1 MQKSELCIVFE
12 DLVQGPVV
20 VRIYFAHSGRSKSR
34 QRAALAASRM
44 GIVFALFLLRPEW
57 ACADGVGDDLQNDQ
71 DSCEPCMPRSTP
83 LPARGHT
90 LCVCHP
96 GYTSLGAAGGAA
108 VVGFLEPSAAQCVR
122 RSPGEDASSSAPS
135 VPLQGRRHECQPCD
149 VGKFKAA
156 SGNGSCRDCPTGT
169 VYLPAACFD
178 ASCSDADVIAEIAAL
193 HVLSEHD
200 LQSVSPIVRSWCSLL
215 GSLVALGGA
224 EAGGHGVRACRRAI
238 AEYEDNAVFELAMNS
253 PLVMQVLL
261 QSCCICGGGLTDS
274 PSQTPPDACEPF
286 VVGQHSCVDDVQD
299 AVRWGCCACG
309 FGRQLAATAC
319 VAHYTSEVEQL
330 LRFSSASANDQHH
343 KHLYF
348 KSANLYIP
356 QINSLL
362 AHMEQPMVTGHF
374 SRFAFDVVPSAFF
387 ADSNAE
393 ALGALFRRHGSD
405 KAGKHSSYIIYS
417 HILQSLG
424 LNSSLRVLE
433 IGLGTKNPEML
444 STMALERPN
453 PMSPLLQP
461 GGSLRAFRDFLPN
474 SQIYGADYDREVLF
488 EEPRIRTTFVDQMHY
503 SSFLDLNASFGGARC
518 VRVCVCVRERERER
532 ERESERKGALL
543 GIFLHG
549 GSRASHAHVCSHM
562 HFYSHV

>member
-1 MQKSELCIVFE
+1 MEHSLRVVFEDWPSGMAFLQKSELCVVFQ
-12 DLVQGPVV
+12 DLQGPVV
-20 VRIYFAHSGRSKSR
+20 VRYFTPSQR

-44 GIVFALFLLRPEW
+44 GIVLALLLLRPEW
-57 ACADGVGDDLQNDQ
+57 AGAEEGGDDGHSDQ
-71 DSCEPCMPRSTP
+71 DSCEPCMQRSTP
-83 LPARGHT
+83 LPAGGRT
-90 LCVCHP
+90 LCVCRP

-108 VVGFLEPSAAQCVR
+108 VVGFLEPSVAQCVR
-122 RSPGEDASSSAPS
+122 RSPGPSAPM
-135 VPLQGRRHECQPCD
+135 QGRRHECQPCD

-169 VYLPAACFD
+169 VYIPTACFD

-200 LQSVSPIVRSWCSLL
+200 LQSESPIVRSWCSLL
-215 GSLVALGGA
+215 GSLVALGGS
-224 EAGGHGVRACRRAI
+224 EGGWEGERACRRAI
-238 AEYEDNAVFELAMNS
+238 AEYEDNVAFELAINS

-261 QSCCICGGGLTDS
+261 QSCCICGGGVTDS
-274 PSQTPPDACEPF
+274 PSLTPPDACEPF
-286 VVGQHSCVDDVQD
+286 VVGQQSCVDDVQD
-299 AVRWGCCACG
+299 AVRWGCCSCG

-319 VAHYTSEVEQL
+319 VAHYASEVEQL
-330 LRFSSASANDQHH
+330 LRFSSASANDHHH

-348 KSANLYIP
+348 QSANLYIP

-362 AHMEQPMVTGHF
+362 AHMEQPIVTRHF
-374 SRFAFDVVPSAFF
+374 SRFAFDIVPSAFF
-387 ADSNAE
+387 GDSNAE

-433 IGLGTKNPEML
+433 IGLGTKNPQML
-444 STMALERPN
+444 STMAFERPN
-453 PMSPLLQP
+453 PISPLLQP
-461 GGSLRAFRDFLPN
+461 GGSLRAFRDYLPN

-503 SSFLDLNASFGGARC
+503 ASFLDLNASFGGVRC
-518 VRVCVCVRERERER
+518 ERVCVCV
-532 ERESERKGALL
+532 SVSPVCLSVPSVCLFLL
-543 GIFLHG
+543 MLWICVTVF
-549 GSRASHAHVCSHM
+549 SK
-562 HFYSHV
+562 